1 MKRSE
6 INKALKALEAM
17 CAEYRFSPGGQG
29 RQPVRLP
36 RSAGG

>member
-17 CAEYRFSPGGQG
+17 CAKYKCY
-29 RQPVRLP
+29 LP
-36 RSAGG
+36 LFCNFTPEE